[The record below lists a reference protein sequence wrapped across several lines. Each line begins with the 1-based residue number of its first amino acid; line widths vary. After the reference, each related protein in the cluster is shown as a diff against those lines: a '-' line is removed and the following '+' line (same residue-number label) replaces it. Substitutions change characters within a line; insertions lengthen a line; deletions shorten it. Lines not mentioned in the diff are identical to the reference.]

1 MGLCLWGGGG
11 QSFTNLY
18 VGITLCIWCVCV
30 GGGGQSFTNLYVG
43 LTLLL
48 VTSVT
53 ITATTFSNIL
63 LKDQQTRFTYYHNVT
78 SNDLQVKTAAVNEF

>member
-1 MGLCLWGGGG
+1 MVRLQVFFCVFGVCGCVGWGGG

-18 VGITLCIWCVCV
+18 VG
-30 GGGGQSFTNLYVG
+30 S
-43 LTLLL
+43 TLLL